1 MMLPASL
8 SPTRNAGRGHATVRA
23 LSAALLMLAAA
34 TVAQAQQSSALPPAG
49 RLLASNCFQ
58 CHGTNG
64 YSSAGFDK
72 LVGMTADE
80 LLHKMKEMQTSGE
93 RGIMNVHALGYSD
106 AQIRSLAAFFASQPK
121 P

>member
-1 MMLPASL
+1 M
-8 SPTRNAGRGHATVRA
+8 RNKLRAAIGAIVFAGQLG
-23 LSAALLMLAAA
+23 SG
-34 TVAQAQQSSALPPAG
+34 AQAQTTPPAG

-93 RGIMNVHALGYSD
+93 RGIMNIHALGYSD

>member
-1 MMLPASL
+1 MKNRL
-8 SPTRNAGRGHATVRA
+8 R
-23 LSAALLMLAAA
+23 AALGAIVLAGQLGAG
-34 TVAQAQQSSALPPAG
+34 AQAQTTPPAG

>member
-1 MMLPASL
+1 MRNCPGNQTPGQNL
-8 SPTRNAGRGHATVRA
+8 SWAGK
-23 LSAALLMLAAA
+23 AADTLEK
-34 TVAQAQQSSALPPAG
+34 AQTTPPAG